1 MNAWWNDLAPRERV
15 LIGTAAVL
23 TVLFILWQFILVPT
37 FTAQDRARAELT
49 QARTVL
55 TRVQEAY
62 GRQRASPEDLSAN
75 LAATST
81 DALKTEIT
89 RAASDK
95 GLAIA
100 RLQTG
105 EDGSISLLFDSAD
118 PRIFFF
124 WLEEVETR
132 LGGRVARLTM
142 EQAGGGNI
150 RANIEFEGTRPQ

>member
-1 MNAWWNDLAPRERV
+1 MIGWWNGLAPRERALV
-15 LIGTAAVL
+15 GTAGAL
-23 TVLFILWQFILVPT
+23 TVLFVLWQFILVPM
-37 FTAQDRARAELT
+37 FAAQERARSDLV

-62 GRQRASPEDLSAN
+62 GRQRASNEAASAN

-81 DALKTEIT
+81 DALKAEVT
-89 RAASDK
+89 RTARDK

-105 EDGSISLLFDSAD
+105 DDGSISLLFESAD

-124 WLEEVETR
+124 WLEEAETR
-132 LGGRVARLTM
+132 LGGRVTRLTM

-150 RANIEFEGTRPQ
+150 RANVDFEGGRP